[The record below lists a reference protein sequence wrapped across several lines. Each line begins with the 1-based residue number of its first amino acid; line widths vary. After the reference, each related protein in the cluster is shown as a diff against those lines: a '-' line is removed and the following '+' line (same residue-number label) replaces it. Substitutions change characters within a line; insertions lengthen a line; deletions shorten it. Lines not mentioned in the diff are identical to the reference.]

1 MNRHENQKS
10 SSGRGPGYKS
20 GGSRFE
26 SRFWFKFFLMRSYN
40 VNFPRYKLWVCFQL
54 IIWFKS
60 FSNLVS
66 LSLSLLQW
74 RPLKM
79 ETVHEI
85 SSETRAVIVV
95 LYNEGKFECV
105 TDSQLKLS
113 KTCVHNKVTR
123 YKETDCDQD
132 CLRSGRP
139 KATTSSEDKFI
150 VVTTKR
156 DRRLTAPQIRA

>member
-1 MNRHENQKS
+1 
-10 SSGRGPGYKS
+10 
-20 GGSRFE
+20 
-26 SRFWFKFFLMRSYN
+26 
-40 VNFPRYKLWVCFQL
+40 
-54 IIWFKS
+54 
-60 FSNLVS
+60 
-66 LSLSLLQW
+66 
-74 RPLKM
+74 M